1 MQGAA
6 AHRGSARKAEQAW
19 QQAMALFH
27 QGDMAAAAERFSLAT
42 THDPLAADAWL
53 GLHATGQRQQEA
65 LEGMLRSSG
74 SFGALRTKFGMP
86 LRSRFQLGHY
96 VTFRLENARD
106 LWVAAQA
113 ALLDA
118 GRLDEAWAGLS
129 TAQLDC
135 DETRFV
141 CTRYAFLKEDWSL
154 VLRFAPG
161 IQDAFLY
168 DEAQLYVGASLFA
181 QGVCHESLNV
191 LAELPRKLEAGSR
204 FDAEVKY
211 FMGRSLESL
220 GRADEALKRYQ
231 YAFRCAPGLFDVDVR
246 AQARS
251 TAPTAA
257 SVAETSSPSGPS
269 PSSPPSAGTTESR
282 PAAPVSRP
290 TVPPAA
296 PPAVPGTGEGAGKAS
311 VKGDGEELSQEER
324 DRLLAEAQQALDGM
338 IGLEPV
344 KRQVL
349 TLIAQLRMAALREE
363 QGLPSGARP
372 RHFVFAGPPG
382 TGKTTVARIIGKVF
396 AGLGLLRSGHVVE
409 AQRVDLVGQH
419 LGSTAIKTSE
429 VIDSALNGVLF
440 IDEAYA
446 LSNSGYS
453 GGDAFGDEALQVL
466 LKRAE
471 DDRDRLVVVLAGYR
485 EEMTGLLAANPGL
498 VSRFNTRVDFP
509 SYSAQELLLIARSVL
524 AGQGDEPDEEAAAAL
539 GAIFATAVD
548 GGMAD
553 TLGNARFAR
562 ELCQKT
568 AAQRDL
574 RLYAEHATGTTP
586 TREEIVTVLAPDVAA
601 AHQELMESHGDPAA

>member
-42 THDPLAADAWL
+42 THDPFAADAWL
-53 GLHATGQRQQEA
+53 GLHATGQRQKEA
-65 LEGMLRSSG
+65 LDGMLRSSG

-129 TAQLDC
+129 SAQLDC
-135 DETRFV
+135 DETRFI

-251 TAPTAA
+251 SAPTAS
-257 SVAETSSPSGPS
+257 SVAGVSSPTTPSSGPS
-269 PSSPPSAGTTESR
+269 PSPAPSARTTA
-282 PAAPVSRP
+282 PAAASGI
-290 TVPPAA
+290 A
-296 PPAVPGTGEGAGKAS
+296 EGSGQDD
-311 VKGDGEELSQEER
+311 GDGLSQEER
-324 DRLLAEAQQALDGM
+324 DRLLAEAQQALDDM

-349 TLIAQLRMAALREE
+349 TMIAQLRMAAFREE

-409 AQRVDLVGQH
+409 AQRVDLVGRH

-485 EEMTGLLAANPGL
+485 EEMTELLAANPGL

-509 SYSAQELLLIARSVL
+509 SYSAPELLLIARSVL
-524 AGQGDEPDEEAAAAL
+524 ARQGDEPDEAAMAAL
-539 GAIFATAVD
+539 GAIFTSTVD

-562 ELCQKT
+562 ELCQKV

>member
-1 MQGAA
+1 MQGTAA
-6 AHRGSARKAEQAW
+6 GRGSPRKTEQAW
-19 QQAMALFH
+19 QQAVVLLN
-27 QGDMAAAAERFSLAT
+27 QGNEAAAAERFSFAAA
-42 THDPLAADAWL
+42 HDPLAADAWL
-53 GLHATGQRQQEA
+53 GLHATGQRQKEA
-65 LEGMLRSSG
+65 LDGMVRASG
-74 SFGALRTKFGMP
+74 FFGALRSKFGMP

-106 LWVAAQA
+106 LWVAAMTS
-113 ALLDA
+113 LLDE
-118 GRLDEAWAGLS
+118 GKLDEAWAGLS

-141 CTRYAFLKEDWSL
+141 CTRYAFLKEDWAL

-161 IQDAFLY
+161 IRDAFLH
-168 DEAQLYVGASLFA
+168 DEAQLYVGAALFA
-181 QGVCHESLNV
+181 QGVCHEALNV
-191 LAELPRKLEAGSR
+191 LAELPKKLEAGSR

-220 GRADEALKRYQ
+220 GRPEEALRRYQ
-231 YAFRCAPGLFDVDVR
+231 YAFRCAPNLLDVNVR

-251 TAPTAA
+251 TAPTAS
-257 SVAETSSPSGPS
+257 SVAGESPA
-269 PSSPPSAGTTESR
+269 PSSPPPSPVGPPPPRTAAPSPV
-282 PAAPVSRP
+282 PAAPA
-290 TVPPAA
+290 VPVAA
-296 PPAVPGTGEGAGKAS
+296 PGGGPDSASAETDGTGGLS
-311 VKGDGEELSQEER
+311 REEMA
-324 DRLLAEAQQALDGM
+324 RLLAEAQQALDGM

-419 LGSTAIKTSE
+419 LGSTAIKTSK

-524 AGQGDEPDEEAAAAL
+524 SGQGDEPDEGAAAAL
-539 GAIFATAVD
+539 GSFFASAVE

-562 ELCQKT
+562 ELCQKA

-574 RLYAEHATGTTP
+574 RLYAEHSGGTTP
-586 TREEIVTVLAPDVAA
+586 TRQEIVTVLTEDVTA
-601 AHQELMESHGDPAA
+601 AHQELMESHGNPA

>member
-6 AHRGSARKAEQAW
+6 ARRGSARKAEQAW
-19 QQAMALFH
+19 QQAVVLFQ
-27 QGDMAAAAERFSLAT
+27 QGDQAAAAERFSLAAA
-42 THDPLAADAWL
+42 HDPLAADAWL

-65 LEGMLRSSG
+65 LDGMVRASG
-74 SFGALRTKFGMP
+74 SFGALRAKFGMP

-96 VTFRLENARD
+96 VTFRLESARD
-106 LWVAAQA
+106 LWVAAMTS
-113 ALLDA
+113 LLDA
-118 GRLDEAWAGLS
+118 GQLDEAWAGLA

-161 IQDAFLY
+161 IRDAFLH
-168 DEAQLYVGASLFA
+168 DEAQLYVGAALFA
-181 QGVCHESLNV
+181 QGVCHEALNV
-191 LAELPRKLEAGSR
+191 LAELPRKLESGSR

-220 GRADEALKRYQ
+220 GRSEEALKRYQ
-231 YAFRCAPGLFDVDVR
+231 YAFRCAPGLFDVNVR

-251 TAPTAA
+251 TAPTAS
-257 SVAETSSPSGPS
+257 SVAGSPPA
-269 PSSPPSAGTTESR
+269 PAPAPSPPSSARAPEVRTAPPVAGPTA
-282 PAAPVSRP
+282 PAAG
-290 TVPPAA
+290 
-296 PPAVPGTGEGAGKAS
+296 PGFQEGAG
-311 VKGDGEELSQEER
+311 DGLSREEMA
-324 DRLLAEAQQALDGM
+324 RLLAEAQEALDGM

-396 AGLGLLRSGHVVE
+396 AGLGLLRSGHVIE

-419 LGSTAIKTSE
+419 LGSTAIKTSK

-539 GAIFATAVD
+539 GALFVSAVD

-553 TLGNARFAR
+553 SLGNARFAR
-562 ELCQKT
+562 ELCQKA

-574 RLYAEHATGTTP
+574 RLYAEHAGGTTP
-586 TREEIVTVLAPDVAA
+586 SRQEIVTVLIQDVLA
-601 AHQELMESHGDPAA
+601 AHQELMESHGDPAP

>member
-1 MQGAA
+1 MQGTAA
-6 AHRGSARKAEQAW
+6 GRGSPRKAEQAW
-19 QQAMALFH
+19 QQAVALLN
-27 QGDMAAAAERFSLAT
+27 QGNNAAAAERFSVAAA
-42 THDPLAADAWL
+42 HDPLAADAWL
-53 GLHATGQRQQEA
+53 GLHATGERQKEA
-65 LEGMLRSSG
+65 LDGMVRASG
-74 SFGALRTKFGMP
+74 SFGALRSKFGMP

-106 LWVAAQA
+106 LWVAAMTS
-113 ALLDA
+113 LLDT
-118 GRLDEAWAGLS
+118 GKLDEAWAGLS

-141 CTRYAFLKEDWSL
+141 CTRYAFLKEDWAL

-161 IQDAFLY
+161 IRDAFLH
-168 DEAQLYVGASLFA
+168 DEAQLYVGAALFA
-181 QGVCHESLNV
+181 QGVCHEALNV
-191 LAELPRKLEAGSR
+191 LAELPKKLEQGSR

-220 GRADEALKRYQ
+220 GRPEEALRRYQ
-231 YAFRCAPGLFDVDVR
+231 YAFRCAPNLLDVNVR

-251 TAPTAA
+251 TAPTAS
-257 SVAETSSPSGPS
+257 SVAGESPASSSPA
-269 PSSPPSAGTTESR
+269 PSSPAPAPAGPPPPRTAAPPSV
-282 PAAPVSRP
+282 PAAPV
-290 TVPPAA
+290 AA
-296 PPAVPGTGEGAGKAS
+296 PGAGPDSGPAET
-311 VKGDGEELSQEER
+311 DGTEGLSREEMA
-324 DRLLAEAQQALDGM
+324 RLLAQAQQALDGM

-396 AGLGLLRSGHVVE
+396 AGLGLLRSGHVIE

-419 LGSTAIKTSE
+419 LGSTAIKTSK

-524 AGQGDEPDEEAAAAL
+524 SGQGDEPDEAAAAAL
-539 GAIFATAVD
+539 GGFFASAVD
-548 GGMAD
+548 EGRAD

-562 ELCQKT
+562 ELCQKAT
-568 AAQRDL
+568 AQRDL
-574 RLYAEHATGTTP
+574 RLYAEHSGGTTP
-586 TREEIVTVLAPDVAA
+586 TREEMVTVLAQDVMA
-601 AHQELMESHGDPAA
+601 AHQELMESHGNPA

>member
-1 MQGAA
+1 MQGA
-6 AHRGSARKAEQAW
+6 AHRGSPRKAEQAW
-19 QQAMALFH
+19 QQAVALLN
-27 QGDMAAAAERFSLAT
+27 QGNEAAAAERFSFAAEQ
-42 THDPLAADAWL
+42 DPLAADVWL
-53 GLHATGQRQQEA
+53 GLHATGQRQKEA
-65 LEGMLRSSG
+65 LDGMVRSSG
-74 SFGALRTKFGMP
+74 SFGALRSKFGMP

-106 LWVAAQA
+106 LWVAAMTS
-113 ALLDA
+113 LLDA
-118 GRLDEAWAGLS
+118 GKLDEAWAGLS

-141 CTRYAFLKEDWSL
+141 CTRYAFLKEDWAL

-161 IQDAFLY
+161 IRDAFLH
-168 DEAQLYVGASLFA
+168 DEAQLYVGAALFA
-181 QGVCHESLNV
+181 QGVCHEALNV
-191 LAELPRKLEAGSR
+191 LAELPKKLESGSR

-220 GRADEALKRYQ
+220 GRPEEALRRYQ

-251 TAPTAA
+251 TAPTAS
-257 SVAETSSPSGPS
+257 SVAGEPSAPSSAPSSPS
-269 PSSPPSAGTTESR
+269 
-282 PAAPVSRP
+282 
-290 TVPPAA
+290 AA
-296 PPAVPGTGEGAGKAS
+296 PPQAAPPPPRTPAPAPVPPVPTAAPGAGQNSGQA
-311 VKGDGEELSQEER
+311 GTDGADGLSREEMA
-324 DRLLAEAQQALDGM
+324 RLLAEAQQALDGM

-396 AGLGLLRSGHVVE
+396 AGLGLLSSGHVIE

-419 LGSTAIKTSE
+419 LGSTAIKTSK

-509 SYSAQELLLIARSVL
+509 SYSAEELLLIARSVL
-524 AGQGDEPDEEAAAAL
+524 GDQGDVPDPAAATAL
-539 GAIFATAVD
+539 GELFAAAVD

-562 ELCQKT
+562 ELCQKA

-574 RLYAEHATGTTP
+574 RLYAEHSGGSTP
-586 TREEIVTVLAPDVAA
+586 TREEITTVLTQDVMA
-601 AHQELMESHGDPAA
+601 AHQELMESHGNPA

>member
-42 THDPLAADAWL
+42 THDPFAADAWL
-53 GLHATGQRQQEA
+53 GLHATGQRQKEA
-65 LEGMLRSSG
+65 LDGMLRSSG

-129 TAQLDC
+129 AAQLDC
-135 DETRFV
+135 DETRFI

-191 LAELPRKLEAGSR
+191 LAELPKKLEAGSR

-251 TAPTAA
+251 SAPTAA
-257 SVAETSSPSGPS
+257 SVAEVSSPSAPSAPSSDPS
-269 PSSPPSAGTTESR
+269 PSPAPAPAPSAGTTA
-282 PAAPVSRP
+282 PAA
-290 TVPPAA
+290 A
-296 PPAVPGTGEGAGKAS
+296 PNTAEGSGQ
-311 VKGDGEELSQEER
+311 GDGDEGGLSREER
-324 DRLLAEAQQALDGM
+324 DRLLAEAQQALDDM

-349 TLIAQLRMAALREE
+349 TMIAQLRMAALRKE

-382 TGKTTVARIIGKVF
+382 TGKTTVARIIGKVL

-419 LGSTAIKTSE
+419 LGSTAIKTSK
-429 VIDSALNGVLF
+429 VIDSALDGVLF

-509 SYSAQELLLIARSVL
+509 SYSAPELLLIARSVL
-524 AGQGDEPDEEAAAAL
+524 ARQGDEPDEAAMAAL
-539 GAIFATAVD
+539 GAIFASAVD

-553 TLGNARFAR
+553 TLGNARLAR
-562 ELCQKT
+562 ELCQKA

-586 TREEIVTVLAPDVAA
+586 TREEIVTVLAPDVTA

>member
-6 AHRGSARKAEQAW
+6 ASRGSVRKSEQAW
-19 QQAMALFH
+19 QQAMLLMQRGDTTGASAQFALS
-27 QGDMAAAAERFSLAT
+27 AS
-42 THDPLAADAWL
+42 HDPSAADAWL
-53 GLHATGQRQQEA
+53 GLHATGQRKQEA
-65 LEGMLRSSG
+65 LDAMLRSSAA
-74 SFGALRTKFGMP
+74 FGALRTKFGLP
-86 LRSRFQLGHY
+86 LRSTFQIGHY

-106 LWVAAQA
+106 LWLAAMTS
-113 ALLDA
+113 LLDS

-141 CTRYAFLKEDWSL
+141 CSRYAFLKEDWAL
-154 VLRFAPG
+154 VLRFATG
-161 IQDAFLY
+161 IGDAFLL

-181 QGVCHESLNV
+181 QGVYHEALNV
-191 LAELPRKLEAGSR
+191 LAPLPGRLEKGSK
-204 FDAEVKY
+204 FDAECAY
-211 FMGRSLESL
+211 FMGRSLEEL
-220 GRADEALKRYQ
+220 GRKEEALKRYQ
-231 YAFRCAPGLFDVDVR
+231 YAFRCSPGLFDVETR
-246 AQARS
+246 AQARPKPPPPVPVAS
-251 TAPTAA
+251 VVPEPAPTPPAPP
-257 SVAETSSPSGPS
+257 VAP
-269 PSSPPSAGTTESR
+269 
-282 PAAPVSRP
+282 
-290 TVPPAA
+290 PPAA
-296 PPAVPGTGEGAGKAS
+296 VKPPRTGTGAAEPDTEGPSA
-311 VKGDGEELSQEER
+311 EER
-324 DRLLAEAQQALDGM
+324 ARLLAEAQESLDAM
-338 IGLEPV
+338 IGLQPV

-349 TLIAQLRMAALREE
+349 TLMAQLRMSALREE

-396 AGLGLLRSGHVVE
+396 AGLGLLSSGHVIE

-419 LGSTAIKTSE
+419 LGSTALKTSG

-485 EEMTGLLAANPGL
+485 AEMAELLASNPGL

-509 SYSAQELLLIARSVL
+509 SYSCDELVLIARSVL
-524 AGQGDEPDEEAAAAL
+524 ASQGDEPDAGAVDVLGSLCAA
-539 GAIFATAVD
+539 IVD

-553 TLGNARFAR
+553 TVGNARFAR
-562 ELCQKT
+562 ELCQK
-568 AAQRDL
+568 ASAQRDL
-574 RLYAEHATGTTP
+574 RLYAAHADSTP
-586 TREEIVTVLAPDVAA
+586 TREEMITVLASDVVAA
-601 AHQELMESHGDPAA
+601 HDELMESHGLAGEAEGAGR

>member
-1 MQGAA
+1 VQGAA

-27 QGDMAAAAERFSLAT
+27 RGDMTAAAERFSLAT
-42 THDPLAADAWL
+42 THDPFAADAWL
-53 GLHATGQRQQEA
+53 GLHATGQRQKEA
-65 LEGMLRSSG
+65 LDGMLRSSG

-129 TAQLDC
+129 SAQLDC
-135 DETRFV
+135 DETRFI

-191 LAELPRKLEAGSR
+191 LAELPKKLEAGSR

-251 TAPTAA
+251 SAPTAS
-257 SVAETSSPSGPS
+257 SVAGVSSPSAPSSDPS
-269 PSSPPSAGTTESR
+269 PAPSTGTTA
-282 PAAPVSRP
+282 PAA
-290 TVPPAA
+290 A
-296 PPAVPGTGEGAGKAS
+296 PGTGEGSGQDD
-311 VKGDGEELSQEER
+311 GDGLSQEER
-324 DRLLAEAQQALDGM
+324 DRLLAEAQQALDDM

-349 TLIAQLRMAALREE
+349 TMIAQLRMAALREE

-409 AQRVDLVGQH
+409 AQRVDLVGRH

-509 SYSAQELLLIARSVL
+509 SYSAPELLLIAQSVL
-524 AGQGDEPDEEAAAAL
+524 ARQGDEPDEAATAAL
-539 GAIFATAVD
+539 GSIFTSAVD

-562 ELCQKT
+562 ELCQKV

-601 AHQELMESHGDPAA
+601 AHQELMESHGGPAA

>member
-42 THDPLAADAWL
+42 THDPFAADAWL
-53 GLHATGQRQQEA
+53 GLHATGQRQKEA
-65 LEGMLRSSG
+65 LDGMLRSSG

-129 TAQLDC
+129 AAQLDC
-135 DETRFV
+135 DETRFI

-191 LAELPRKLEAGSR
+191 LAELPKKLEAGSR

-251 TAPTAA
+251 SAPTAA
-257 SVAETSSPSGPS
+257 SVAEVSSPSAPSSGPS
-269 PSSPPSAGTTESR
+269 PSPAPAPAPSAGTTA
-282 PAAPVSRP
+282 PAA
-290 TVPPAA
+290 A
-296 PPAVPGTGEGAGKAS
+296 PNTAEGSGQ
-311 VKGDGEELSQEER
+311 GDGDEGGLSREER
-324 DRLLAEAQQALDGM
+324 DRLLAEAQQALDDM

-349 TLIAQLRMAALREE
+349 TMIAQLRMAALRKE

-382 TGKTTVARIIGKVF
+382 TGKTTVARIIGKVL

-419 LGSTAIKTSE
+419 LGSTAIKTSK
-429 VIDSALNGVLF
+429 VIDSALDGVLF

-509 SYSAQELLLIARSVL
+509 SYSAPELLLIARSVL
-524 AGQGDEPDEEAAAAL
+524 ADQGDEPDEAAAAAL
-539 GAIFATAVD
+539 GAIFASAVD

-562 ELCQKT
+562 ELCQKV

-586 TREEIVTVLAPDVAA
+586 TREEIVTVLAPDVTA

>member
-1 MQGAA
+1 
-6 AHRGSARKAEQAW
+6 
-19 QQAMALFH
+19 MALFQ
-27 QGDMAAAAERFSLAT
+27 QGDQAAAAERFSLAA

-65 LEGMLRSSG
+65 LDGMVRASG
-74 SFGALRTKFGMP
+74 SFGALRAKFGMP

-96 VTFRLENARD
+96 VTFRLESARD
-106 LWVAAQA
+106 LWVAAMTS
-113 ALLDA
+113 LLDA
-118 GRLDEAWAGLS
+118 GKLDEAWAGLA

-161 IQDAFLY
+161 IRDAFLH
-168 DEAQLYVGASLFA
+168 DEAQLYVGAALFA
-181 QGVCHESLNV
+181 QGVCHEALNV
-191 LAELPRKLEAGSR
+191 LAELPKKLESGSR

-220 GRADEALKRYQ
+220 GHSEEALKRYQ
-231 YAFRCAPGLFDVDVR
+231 YAFRCAPGLFDVNVR

-251 TAPTAA
+251 TAPTAS
-257 SVAETSSPSGPS
+257 SVAGAPPASSPDP
-269 PSSPPSAGTTESR
+269 SPPSSARAPEVRT
-282 PAAPVSRP
+282 AAPVAGP
-290 TVPPAA
+290 TAPAA
-296 PPAVPGTGEGAGKAS
+296 GPGLQEGTG
-311 VKGDGEELSQEER
+311 DGLSREEMA
-324 DRLLAEAQQALDGM
+324 RLLAQAQEALDGM

-396 AGLGLLRSGHVVE
+396 AGLGLLRSGHVIE

-419 LGSTAIKTSE
+419 LGSTAIKTSK

-509 SYSAQELLLIARSVL
+509 SYSAQELLLIARSIL
-524 AGQGDEPDEEAAAAL
+524 ALPGRR
-539 GAIFATAVD
+539 TRR
-548 GGMAD
+548 GGR
-553 TLGNARFAR
+553 GSARRA
-562 ELCQKT
+562 
-568 AAQRDL
+568 L
-574 RLYAEHATGTTP
+574 RLGGGRGHGRHPGQCPLRPRALPEGRRAAGSASVRRARGRHDTQQAGDRHRTDPGRAGGP
-586 TREEIVTVLAPDVAA
+586 PGAHGVPREPGAVIREP
-601 AHQELMESHGDPAA
+601 